1 MIVSDVDGTVTKSD
15 IGGHINNMLNKDYLH
30 DGYARLAQNINSNGY
45 KLVWLTM
52 RALPLYNYSKKYLRE
67 MVKVDGPIMMEPEEF
82 FPSFTKEIMKKT
94 GNIKANMMRLLK

>member
-1 MIVSDVDGTVTKSD
+1 
-15 IGGHINNMLNKDYLH
+15 
-30 DGYARLAQNINSNGY
+30 
-45 KLVWLTM
+45 
-52 RALPLYNYSKKYLRE
+52 